1 MAVGLDAP
9 GALCPVKGVRLAS
22 GAAGIRYPNRN
33 DLVLLELTPD
43 SHTVVIFTRNAFCA
57 APITVARNHLSSAAP
72 RFLLV
77 NSGNANAG
85 TGKEGVR
92 DTLTCCEKLAELFR
106 CRCEQVIP
114 FSTGIIGERLPVDK
128 VVAMLPDLKSGLA
141 AVGWLEAVRAIMTT
155 DTVPKAI
162 SKKVVIHGKPVT
174 ITGIAKGAGM
184 IRPDMATML
193 AFVATDARVNRDLL
207 ADLLQQ
213 TALTSFNS
221 ITVDGDTSTNDACVL
236 SATGQSGVEVRKED
250 DEICQQFSHALRD
263 VMEHLAQSIVRD
275 GEGAT
280 KFVTITI
287 NQAVS
292 VNEARAVAYTLAHSP
307 LVKTALFASDPNW
320 GRILAA
326 LGRAEIPQLDTD
338 KVDIFLDDTP
348 VFIQGARALDYT
360 EKLGQAVMQKSEL
373 LIRIDLHRGRHS
385 ARIWTTDLSHDYI
398 RINAEYR
405 T

>member
-1 MAVGLDAP
+1 MVVGLDAP
-9 GALCPVKGVRLAS
+9 GALWPVGGVRVAS
-22 GAAGIRYPNRN
+22 GAAGIRYRNRN
-33 DLVLLELTPD
+33 DLVLLELTPG
-43 SHTVVIFTRNAFCA
+43 SHTVAIFTRNAFSA

-72 RFLLV
+72 RLLLI

-85 TGKEGVR
+85 TGKEGVK
-92 DTLTCCEKLAELFR
+92 DALACCEKLAELFH
-106 CRCEQVIP
+106 CRCEEVIP

-128 VVAMLPDLKSGLA
+128 VFALLPDLKSRLGA
-141 AVGWLEAVRAIMTT
+141 SGWLEAARAIMTT
-155 DTVPKAI
+155 DSVPKGI
-162 SKKVVIHGKPVT
+162 SRDVVIHGKSVT

-193 AFVATDARVNRDLL
+193 AFLATDARVNRELL
-207 ADLLQQ
+207 AVLLRR

-236 SATGQSGVEVRKED
+236 TATGQSGVDVRKED
-250 DEICQQFSHALRD
+250 DENCQKFCNALRD

-287 NQAVS
+287 NQAAGF
-292 VNEARAVAYTLAHSP
+292 NEARTVAYTLAHSP
-307 LVKTALFASDPNW
+307 LVKTALYASDPNW

-326 LGRAEIPQLDTD
+326 LGRAEIAQLDID
-338 KVDIFLDDTP
+338 KVDIYLDDTP
-348 VFIQGARALDYT
+348 VFIQGASALGYT
-360 EKLGQAVMQKSEL
+360 EQLGQSVMQKPEL
-373 LIRIDLHRGRHS
+373 MIRIDLHRGQHH
-385 ARIWTTDLSHDYI
+385 ARIWTTDLSHEYI